1 MKLFKCEAYKL
12 FIKRGLLI
20 VFVICLAAEVFLCVK
35 NANAVK
41 LSDRDD
47 QKRYDFYMSEFA
59 GELTEEKQKKI
70 EELIEQDAEL
80 ATIKDNLNRLYI
92 KRQIT
97 EKEYEKGI
105 KKYNERAVGR
115 NGFNV
120 FVQDYQNTLGSGRR
134 LIDQKPW
141 TVLFG
146 NESIDFIFVLFIILS
161 VVLLNIYD
169 EESGAN
175 CLTFPTE
182 NGKGHKWCSQ
192 FTVLILTAALSS
204 AAVSA
209 VKYLVVDMVY
219 GLENSSFLLSNLEAF
234 FGTSKEL
241 SLLGGYVTLSLV
253 KIFGAVYT
261 ATLALFFGTVLKQ
274 SLLTLFTAFAI
285 VFLPN
290 YILPDREYKYFL
302 PLPSAFLTANGYLY
316 GDNVGDIVYF
326 KALSTVQSTVVA
338 SLAAIILVSL
348 SVASYLMT
356 ARRKSL

>member
-20 VFVICLAAEVFLCVK
+20 VFVICLAAEALLCVK

-41 LSDRDD
+41 LNDQDD

-80 ATIKDNLNRLYI
+80 ASVKNDLDRQYI
-92 KRQIT
+92 NRQIT
-97 EKEYEKGI
+97 EKEYEEGI

-120 FVQDYQNTLGSGRR
+120 FVGDFQNTVDSGRY

-141 TVLFG
+141 VVLFG
-146 NESIDFIFVLFIILS
+146 NESIDFILMLFVILS
-161 VVLLNIYD
+161 VVLLSVYD

-175 CLTFPTE
+175 SLTFPTE
-182 NGKGHKWCSQ
+182 NGKGRKWCSQ
-192 FTVLILTAALSS
+192 FAVLIFTTVLSS

-209 VKYLVVDMVY
+209 VKYLAVDMAY
-219 GLENSSFLLSNLEAF
+219 GLENGSFLLSNIETF
-234 FGTSKEL
+234 FNSTKENSIL
-241 SLLGGYVTLSLV
+241 DGYIAVSLI
-253 KIFGAVYT
+253 KMFGAVYMAVLT
-261 ATLALFFGTVLKQ
+261 LFFGTLVKQ
-274 SLLTLFTAFAI
+274 SLLTFFTSFAV

-290 YILPDREYKYFL
+290 YILHDREYKYL
-302 PLPSAFLTANGYLY
+302 IPLPSAFLTANGYLY

-326 KALSTVQSTVVA
+326 KALSTAQATVVTL
-338 SLAAIILVSL
+338 LAAIILVSL
-348 SVASYLMT
+348 SVASYFMT
-356 ARRKSL
+356 VRRKSL